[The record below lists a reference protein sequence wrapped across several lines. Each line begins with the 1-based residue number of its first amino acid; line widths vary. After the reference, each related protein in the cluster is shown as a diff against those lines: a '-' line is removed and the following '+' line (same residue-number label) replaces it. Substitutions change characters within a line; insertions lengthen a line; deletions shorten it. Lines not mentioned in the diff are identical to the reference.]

1 MDQLVLH
8 FGEKVYLLFNGD
20 GFLELVI
27 CACWSLVYILMQMII
42 LFVYAEHGL
51 IGGAADLGK
60 TSREFIDGVFVGTGL
75 LGELENDG
83 G

>member
-1 MDQLVLH
+1 
-8 FGEKVYLLFNGD
+8 
-20 GFLELVI
+20 
-27 CACWSLVYILMQMII
+27 MII

-75 LGELENDG
+75 LGELESDG
-83 G
+83 GQC